1 MTTSRSRKSYR
12 DEAPPD
18 LKRRYSILPSRAIQ
32 DRNNNVTDIKVLG
45 AICMHTN
52 SHGIA
57 WPSITTLARHVGCTI
72 DSVSVVTQ
80 RLVKRGY
87 IRKLKPR
94 PYKVKAKARRKTT
107 RYQVLFDGDET
118 PLPTL
123 EDFRAPKPRLVAEHD
138 GDDEAP
144 PLTEPTGIQREN
156 YPLSRSLAQS
166 FVRAVQA
173 ATGEL
178 RLPDRQRTTADRLA
192 LAGVTPERVAEA
204 TSQAVLEARTAGR
217 SAPHTLEQVAQ
228 RQGLG

>member
-1 MTTSRSRKSYR
+1 MTKSRSRKSYR

-32 DRNNNVTDIKVLG
+32 DRDNNVTDIKVLG

-94 PYKVKAKARRKTT
+94 PYKVKAKARRQTT

-138 GDDEAP
+138 GDDEAS
-144 PLTEPTGIQREN
+144 LTEPTGFEREN
-156 YPLSRSLAQS
+156 PALSRSLAQS

-178 RLPDRQRTTADRLA
+178 RLPDRQRATADRLA
-192 LAGVTPERVAEA
+192 LAGVTPEQVAEA
-204 TSQAVLEARTAGR
+204 TRQAVLEARSAGR
-217 SAPHTLEQVAQ
+217 SAPQTLEQVAE
-228 RQGLG
+228 RAGLG

>member
-1 MTTSRSRKSYR
+1 MTKSRSRKSYR

-94 PYKVKAKARRKTT
+94 PYKVKAKARRQTT

-144 PLTEPTGIQREN
+144 LIEPTGFKREN
-156 YPLSRSLAQS
+156 PALSRSLAQA

-178 RLPDRQRTTADRLA
+178 RLPDRQRATADRLA
-192 LAGVTPERVAEA
+192 LAGVTPEQVAEA
-204 TSQAVLEARTAGR
+204 TRQAVLEARSAGR
-217 SAPHTLEQVAQ
+217 SAPQTLEQVAE
-228 RQGLG
+228 RAGLG

>member
-1 MTTSRSRKSYR
+1 MTKSRSRKSYR
-12 DEAPPD
+12 DAAPPD

-32 DRNNNVTDIKVLG
+32 DRDNNVTDIKVLG

-87 IRKLKPR
+87 IRKLQPR

-138 GDDEAP
+138 GDDEAS
-144 PLTEPTGIQREN
+144 LIEPTGIQREN
-156 YPLSRSLAQS
+156 YPLSRSLAS
-166 FVRAVQA
+166 AFCRAVQA

-178 RLPDRQRTTADRLA
+178 RLPDRQRATADRLA
-192 LAGVTPERVAEA
+192 LAGVTPEKVAEA

-217 SAPHTLEQVAQ
+217 SAPLTLEQVAE

>member
-1 MTTSRSRKSYR
+1 MTKSRSRKSYR
-12 DEAPPD
+12 DAAPPD

-32 DRNNNVTDIKVLG
+32 DRDNNVTDIKVLG

-138 GDDEAP
+138 GDDGAS
-144 PLTEPTGIQREN
+144 LIEPTGIQREN
-156 YPLSRSLAQS
+156 PALSRSLAQS

-178 RLPDRQRTTADRLA
+178 RLPDRQRATADRLA
-192 LAGVTPERVAEA
+192 LAGVTPEKVAEA

-217 SAPHTLEQVAQ
+217 SAPLTLEQVAE
-228 RQGLG
+228 RTGLG

>member
-1 MTTSRSRKSYR
+1 
-12 DEAPPD
+12 
-18 LKRRYSILPSRAIQ
+18 
-32 DRNNNVTDIKVLG
+32 
-45 AICMHTN
+45 MHTN

-138 GDDEAP
+138 GDDEAS
-144 PLTEPTGIQREN
+144 LIEPTGIEREN
-156 YPLSRSLAQS
+156 PALSRSLAQS

-178 RLPDRQRTTADRLA
+178 RLPDRQRATADRLA
-192 LAGVTPERVAEA
+192 LAGVTPEKVAEA

-217 SAPHTLEQVAQ
+217 SAPLTLEQVAE
-228 RQGLG
+228 RTGLG